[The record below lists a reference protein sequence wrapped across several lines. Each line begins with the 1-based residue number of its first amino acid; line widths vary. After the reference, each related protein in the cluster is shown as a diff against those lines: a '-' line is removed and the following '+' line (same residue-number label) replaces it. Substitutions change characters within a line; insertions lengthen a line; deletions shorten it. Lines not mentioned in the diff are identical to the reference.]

1 MSINVLVIDDS
12 ALIRAVLSEIIKE
25 APGLNLVG
33 TAKNAFQA
41 RDMVNQYK
49 PDVITLDIE
58 MPEMNGLSFLEKLM
72 RAHPTAVIMIS
83 SLTSKGSVE
92 TLKSLELG
100 AVDFVEKP
108 TSGIAV
114 GLGQYKDTLIE
125 KINNAANTKIKP
137 RKLPKLTTPLT
148 ISACENTHYVVGI
161 GASTGGTE
169 AIKDLLIAL
178 PQHFPP
184 IVITQHM
191 PSGFTSTFAQRLNSM
206 CKIRVKEA
214 DNNEILH
221 PNTAYIAPG
230 NRHLTLQQSV
240 DGVCIKL
247 HDGPLVSGHKPSVDI
262 MFESLAKVVGD
273 KAVASILTGMGKD
286 GAKGLLQIKQAG
298 GKTFAQDEESSVVFG
313 MPREAIKLKAAQEVV
328 PLAYMAQK
336 IRKVLQ

>member
-12 ALIRAVLSEIIKE
+12 ALIRAVLSEIIKD
-25 APGLNLVG
+25 APGLHLVG

-41 RDMVNQYK
+41 RDMVNQHK

-58 MPEMNGLSFLEKLM
+58 MPEMNGLAFLEKLM

-83 SLTSKGSVE
+83 SSTSKGSAE
-92 TLKSLELG
+92 TLKSMELG

-114 GLGQYKDTLIE
+114 GLGKYKETLIE
-125 KINNAANTKIKP
+125 KIKNAANAKIKQ
-137 RKLPKLTTPLT
+137 RKLPKLAHPLT
-148 ISACENTHYVVGI
+148 ISACTDSRYVIGI

-169 AIKDLLIAL
+169 AIKDLLVSL
-178 PQHFPP
+178 PQQFPP

-191 PSGFTSTFAQRLNSM
+191 PSGFTTTFAQRLNAM
-206 CKIRVKEA
+206 CKICVKEA
-214 DNNEILH
+214 QNHEILRA
-221 PNTAYIAPG
+221 NTAYIAPG
-230 NRHLTLQQSV
+230 DRHMTIQNSAN
-240 DGVCIKL
+240 GMCIKL
-247 HDGPLVSGHKPSVDI
+247 QDGPLVSGHKPSVDV
-262 MFESLAKVVGD
+262 MFDSLAKTMGQHT
-273 KAVASILTGMGKD
+273 VAAILTGMGKD
-286 GAKGLLQIKQAG
+286 GAKGLLHIKQAG

-328 PLAYMAQK
+328 PLAYLGQK

>member
-41 RDMVNQYK
+41 RDMVNQHK

-58 MPEMNGLSFLEKLM
+58 MPEINGLSFLEKLM

-83 SLTSKGSVE
+83 SLTTKGSAE

-114 GLGQYKDTLIE
+114 GLGKYKDTLIE
-125 KINNAANTKIKP
+125 KIKNAANANIKQ
-137 RKLPKLTTPLT
+137 RKLPKLTTPPT
-148 ISACENTHYVVGI
+148 ISACENTQFVVGI

-169 AIKDLLIAL
+169 AIKDLLVSL

-184 IVITQHM
+184 IIITQHM
-191 PSGFTSTFAQRLNSM
+191 PSGFTTTFAQRLNAM

-214 DNNEILH
+214 DNNELLQA
-221 PNTAYIAPG
+221 NTAYIAPG
-230 NRHLTLQQSV
+230 DQHLTLQNSAH
-240 DGVCIKL
+240 GVCIKL
-247 HDGPLVSGHKPSVDI
+247 HDGPLVSGHKPSVDV
-262 MFESLAKVVGD
+262 MFESLAKIIGD

-286 GAKGLLQIKQAG
+286 GAKGLLKIKQAG